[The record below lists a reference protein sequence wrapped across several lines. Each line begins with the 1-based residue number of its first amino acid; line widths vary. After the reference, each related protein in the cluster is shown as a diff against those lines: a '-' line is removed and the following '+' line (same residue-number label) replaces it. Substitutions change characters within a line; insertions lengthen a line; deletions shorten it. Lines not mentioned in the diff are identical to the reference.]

1 MKNNKSSKDTSIL
14 IHVYGTDKP
23 GISNQI
29 FSVLKDSNY
38 IISDIGQYIVNGNL
52 LLSMIIDNSED
63 ENKNTEIL
71 KDLLLVGKKNN
82 IKIDFDIINNQSTKN
97 NSKKSNYIL
106 TSTSFNPYSCKSIHA
121 ITEILLRNKINIES
135 IRNDVTIY
143 DKNKKIHSLEITTS
157 IVSANDKKITSIKNQ
172 LFDIANLFKIDI
184 SFIKDDIY
192 RTHRRLICFDM
203 DSTFIQGEL
212 MDEMAKEMGKEKKVM
227 KITEKAM
234 KGLMDFDQSLLE
246 RVKMIKGIS
255 LEQIN
260 KITKQIKLA
269 NGIEELIKK
278 AKKVGIKIA
287 IISGGFTIFANQ
299 LKNKFDLDYV
309 FANELEIKNNIATG
323 NVLGDIV
330 NAKKKAEYLKLI
342 CKKENISLQQSVAV
356 GDGANDIE
364 MLTTAGMGISFFGKE
379 SLKKKVSNH
388 VQHSSMLSLIHLLN
402 LKD

>member
-1 MKNNKSSKDTSIL
+1 MKNSNNSKNTSIL
-14 IHVYGTDKP
+14 IHVYGTDKS

-63 ENKNTEIL
+63 ENKNTEVL
-71 KDLLLVGKKNN
+71 KDLLLVGKKND
-82 IKIDFDIINNQSTKN
+82 IKIDFDIINNQIIN
-97 NSKKSNYIL
+97 NNNKSNYIL
-106 TSTSFNPYSCKSIHA
+106 TSTSFSSYSCKSIHA

-135 IRNDVTIY
+135 IRNDVTVY
-143 DKNKKIHSLEITTS
+143 NKNEKIHSLKITASITS
-157 IVSANDKKITSIKNQ
+157 TNDKKITSIKNQ
-172 LFDIANLFKIDI
+172 LFDVANLFKIDI

-212 MDEMAKEMGKEKKVM
+212 MDEMAKEMGKEKKVI

-246 RVKMIKGIS
+246 RVKIIKGIS
-255 LEQIN
+255 LKQIN

-299 LKNKFDLDYV
+299 LKKKFDLDYV

-342 CKKENISLQQSVAV
+342 CKKENISLQQAVAV